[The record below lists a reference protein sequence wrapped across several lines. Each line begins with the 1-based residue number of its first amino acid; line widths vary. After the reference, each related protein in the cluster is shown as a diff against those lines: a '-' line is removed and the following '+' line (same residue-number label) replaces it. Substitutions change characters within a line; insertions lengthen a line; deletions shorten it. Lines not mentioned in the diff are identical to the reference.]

1 VSNRFISLVLVGCVV
16 ALAVPGTGVSAQ
28 APPVPA
34 PAPPPA
40 AARRPAAPAGRQPAT
55 APAVE
60 SRLLAAVERTPG
72 SFEAQHA
79 LGEFYL
85 QAGRVAAA
93 IPHLERARAIDPTHH
108 VNGYDLALAY
118 LESDALAAAREQTQ
132 RMIAAGETGELLN
145 LLGDIE
151 ARAGDFAAAA
161 VGYQRAAHLQP
172 TEDHLFDW
180 GDNLLRLRAYD
191 DAADVFTASLRRH
204 PMSSRLHVGLG
215 IAYYSRGRHEEA
227 VASFARAADLTPAD
241 PRPHVFL
248 GEMYGVAPAQAAEIT
263 RRLARFVALVPR
275 DADGQYYYAM
285 SLWRGAAPGDADL
298 PRVEALL
305 RKAASLD
312 RRHAK
317 ARLQLGILLSEQRR
331 WREAIVALR
340 ECIAVEPALAQAHF
354 RLSQAYRRAGEGALA
369 DEALATFES
378 LQERDA
384 APVPE

>member
-1 VSNRFISLVLVGCVV
+1 MSNRLINLALVGCVV
-16 ALAVPGTGVSAQ
+16 APAISGTGTSAQ
-28 APPVPA
+28 VA
-34 PAPPPA
+34 PASRPA
-40 AARRPAAPAGRQPAT
+40 AARPPAASAARR
-55 APAVE
+55 APAAAATE
-60 SRLLAAVERTPG
+60 RSLLDAVRRTPA

-85 QAGRVAAA
+85 QAGRVPEA
-93 IPHLERARAIDPTHH
+93 IPHLERARAIDPAHD

-118 LESDALAAAREQTQ
+118 LETGALGPAREQAQ
-132 RMIAAGETGELLN
+132 RMVAAKETGERLN

-151 ARAGDFAAAA
+151 SRAGDFAAAA

-172 TEDHLFDW
+172 TEEHLFEW

-204 PMSSRLHVGLG
+204 PASSRLHVGLG
-215 IAYYSRGRHEEA
+215 IAQYSRGRHDDA

-248 GEMYGVAPAQAAEIT
+248 GEMYGVAPAQAGEIT
-263 RRLARFVALVPR
+263 RRLARFVALKPR

-285 SLWRGAAPGDADL
+285 SLWRGAAAGDAEL
-298 PRVEALL
+298 ARVEALL

-340 ECIAVEPALAQAHF
+340 ECIGVEPALAQAHF
-354 RLSQAYRRAGEGALA
+354 RLSQAYRRAGQAALA

-378 LQERDA
+378 LQQREPA
-384 APVPE
+384 SPVPD